1 MEPECGSEQELDLGS
16 HGSLVH
22 SGATESVKKVGLT
35 WDIYMWRVPKFCH
48 FPVPFYRPVTFLS
61 WISSVGKDELDIL
74 GSGRVKVTSPLSL
87 GD

>member
-22 SGATESVKKVGLT
+22 SGATESVKTVGRT
-35 WDIYMWRVPKFCH
+35 WDVPKFCRL
-48 FPVPFYRPVTFLS
+48 PVPFYRPVAFLS
-61 WISSVGKDELDIL
+61 WVSSVGKDELDIL
-74 GSGRVKVTSPLSL
+74 GSGRLKVTSPLSL

>member
-22 SGATESVKKVGLT
+22 SGATESVKKVGRT
-35 WDIYMWRVPKFCH
+35 WDVPKFCRL
-48 FPVPFYRPVTFLS
+48 PVPFYRPVAFLS
-61 WISSVGKDELDIL
+61 WVSSVGKDELDIL
-74 GSGRVKVTSPLSL
+74 GSGRLKVTSPLSL

>member
-22 SGATESVKKVGLT
+22 SGATESVKKVSRT
-35 WDIYMWRVPKFCH
+35 WDVPKFCH
-48 FPVPFYRPVTFLS
+48 LPVPFYRPVAFLS
-61 WISSVGKDELDIL
+61 WVSSVGKDELDIL
-74 GSGRVKVTSPLSL
+74 GSGRLKVTSPLSL